1 MLRKQVS
8 KLDFCDRWAG
18 KTFLSTLVELTYK
31 TRVGWQQNV
40 CVLAGPAVWEC
51 KLFWNCTQ
59 IICKF

>member
-8 KLDFCDRWAG
+8 KLDFCDRWPG

-40 CVLAGPAVWEC
+40 CILAGPAVSCQGIQAVLE
-51 KLFWNCTQ
+51 LYADHL
-59 IICKF
+59 